1 MPENHDAWRLMQ
13 AGVTQVRVAG
23 MGGTIGYDYVALQIL
38 ADSMGIEMP
47 EAMWRKVRAIENVV
61 RKIEA
66 KQRKIDESQRNN
78 SRNQTITPR
87 RRR

>member
-1 MPENHDAWRLMQ
+1 MPGNFDAWRLMQ

-23 MGGTIGYDYVALQIL
+23 MGGTIGYDYVALKIL

-66 KQRKIDESQRNN
+66 KQRKIDESQRN
-78 SRNQTITPR
+78 SRRHQTIGAR
-87 RRR
+87 RHR